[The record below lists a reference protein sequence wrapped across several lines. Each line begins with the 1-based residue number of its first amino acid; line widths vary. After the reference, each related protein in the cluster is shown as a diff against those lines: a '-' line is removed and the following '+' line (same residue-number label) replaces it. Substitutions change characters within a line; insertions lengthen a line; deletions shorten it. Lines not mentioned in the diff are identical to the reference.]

1 MKDIV
6 LKQEDLQLVK
16 VNKDQISMFLNDVFI
31 VHLFE
36 LSRAT
41 KIRQGSRGLETV
53 LRFKDSTE
61 FLEYIKKHGLLC
73 KIPDKFE

>member
-1 MKDIV
+1 MSDVV
-6 LKQEDLQLVK
+6 LKQEDLQMVK
-16 VNKDQISMFLNDVFI
+16 VNKDQISMFLNDVF
-31 VHLFE
+31 VTHLFE

-41 KIRQGSRGLETV
+41 KIHQGRRGLETV
-53 LRFKDSTE
+53 LRFKDSIE